1 MEKKI
6 PWTEPE
12 ARKNNEQRCYF
23 QKTINAHLSPFLHT
37 GLGVFIFDHRF
48 QNCQEPVTAPLSEF
62 HHWKMGGMGGQGQEI
77 QLTYIISSLILYL
90 QEKSHLN
97 MTDTTVHHLEILDL
111 GLAAVME

>member
-1 MEKKI
+1 
-6 PWTEPE
+6 
-12 ARKNNEQRCYF
+12 
-23 QKTINAHLSPFLHT
+23 
-37 GLGVFIFDHRF
+37 
-48 QNCQEPVTAPLSEF
+48 
-62 HHWKMGGMGGQGQEI
+62 MGGMGGQGQEI